1 MMLTW
6 CPELSKR
13 LSELMDERD
22 ILTAT
27 DLANKTRLSG
37 SFLSDIL
44 SSKELSRIFE
54 CDKLITLAK
63 YFGVSA
69 DWLLGLSDTRY
80 PAGDDKAAVSRVT
93 GFADKSIE
101 TLDRWQRAISVS
113 NKKGPDELGR
123 NRLFA
128 LNVLLQSPDGEMLL
142 DDLFRYMVTDFDH
155 AITFIEHTFDSGE
168 SFEIVNRN
176 RPVSKLRFES
186 VMREPQAPINIP
198 VSYLREALLR
208 ESEAKLG
215 KRREDVIRQY
225 GVPYEERERP
235 DNPFRETMNNL
246 RKQEG

>member
-1 MMLTW
+1 MNCSDKQIGKRIAGLRKGHFKKTG
-6 CPELSKR
+6 KR
-13 LSELMDERD
+13 LTQD
-22 ILTAT
+22 A
-27 DLANKTRLSG
+27 LANAVG
-37 SFLSDIL
+37 
-44 SSKELSRIFE
+44 LSRTIIAKIE
-54 CDKLITLAK
+54 TGVQPLTPQQLANVARF
-63 YFGVSA
+63 FGVSVDYLVTGVSTENTA
-69 DWLLGLSDTRY
+69 IASELGLSQN
-80 PAGDDKAAVSRVT
+80 
-93 GFADKSIE
+93 SIE
-101 TLDRWQRAISVS
+101 RLKQTMSMAKD
-113 NKKGPDELGR
+113 GHDEFGR

-128 LNVLLQSPDGEMLL
+128 LNVLLQSPDGEELL

-208 ESEAKLG
+208 EIEAKLS
-215 KRREDVIRQY
+215 KLREDVIRQY

-235 DNPFRETMNNL
+235 DNPFQETMDNL